1 MFNVQ
6 HDFLLYKISY
16 LPFDRKIFIEMHS
29 RYILFVLALL
39 MTTSIFSQKYKKIH
53 SGAIVVDTHNDFPS
67 ASIEKKVSLDSDL
80 LGKTHTDL
88 ARLRTGGVDVQ
99 IFSIFCGPEQQQPYA
114 FANREIDSVYE
125 WANRAP
131 NRMTIVRTPA
141 ELKQAIKDKRLA
153 TMLGVEG
160 GHMIEDKIVNLDAL
174 YVRGVRYMTLTWNNS
189 TSWAT
194 SAADETTKGDSLTHK
209 GLTDLGKKIVV
220 RMNELGMLID
230 ISHNGEQTF
239 WDVIKLTKKPIIA
252 SHSCVWTFCHH
263 RRNLKDDQ
271 IKAIAKN
278 GGVIH
283 LNFYAGF
290 LDSTYE
296 KKAAQLI
303 AKHKPE
309 IDSLVAHGTQPDYAG
324 IMTMEKYKEET
335 NAIRPPLSLLLDHL
349 DYIVKLVGIDFVG
362 LGSDFDGIEAGPRE
376 LNGVQDFP
384 LITKALLE
392 RGYSKKDVRKILG
405 ENFLRVFTANQLGT
419 N

>member
-1 MFNVQ
+1 
-6 HDFLLYKISY
+6 
-16 LPFDRKIFIEMHS
+16 
-29 RYILFVLALL
+29 

-252 SHSCVWTFCHH
+252 SHSCVWAFCHH

-303 AKHKPE
+303 AKHKSE

>member
-1 MFNVQ
+1 MLIRLIF
-6 HDFLLYKISY
+6 F
-16 LPFDRKIFIEMHS
+16 IFI
-29 RYILFVLALL
+29 LL
-39 MTTSIFSQKYKKIH
+39 IDTPLFSQKYKKIH
-53 SGAIVVDTHNDFPS
+53 EDAVLVDTHNDFPS
-67 ASIEKKVSLDSDL
+67 ASIEKKLSFDADL
-80 LGKTHTDL
+80 LGKTHSDL
-88 ARLRTGGVDVQ
+88 ARMRAGGVDVQ

-131 NRMTIVRTPA
+131 KRMTIVRTPD
-141 ELKQAIKDKRLA
+141 ELKRAVKDKRLA
-153 TMLGVEG
+153 AMLGVEG
-160 GHMIEDKIVNLDAL
+160 GHMIEDKIENLDAL

-194 SAADETTKGDSLTHK
+194 SAADETTKGDSLQHK
-209 GLTDLGKKIVV
+209 GLTELGKKIIK
-220 RMNELGMLID
+220 RMNDLGMLID
-230 ISHNGEQTF
+230 VSHNGEQTF
-239 WDVIKLTKKPIIA
+239 WDVIKLTKKPLIA
-252 SHSCVWTFCHH
+252 SHSSVWAFCNH

-271 IKAIAKN
+271 IIAIAKN

-296 KKAAQLI
+296 MKALGFL
-303 AKHKPE
+303 AKHKSE
-309 IDSLVAHGTQPDYAG
+309 VDSMIAAGAQPDYAQ
-324 IMTMEKYKEET
+324 IMLMEKYRTET
-335 NAIRPPLSLLLDHL
+335 DSFRPPLSLLIDHL

-384 LITKALLE
+384 LITKALLD

-405 ENFLRVFTANQLGT
+405 ENFLRVFKANQIGL

>member
-1 MFNVQ
+1 
-6 HDFLLYKISY
+6 
-16 LPFDRKIFIEMHS
+16 
-29 RYILFVLALL
+29 
-39 MTTSIFSQKYKKIH
+39 MTTPGFSQKYKKIH
-53 SGAIVVDTHNDFPS
+53 DKAVVVDTHNDFPS

>member
-1 MFNVQ
+1 M
-6 HDFLLYKISY
+6 Y
-16 LPFDRKIFIEMHS
+16 S
-29 RYILFVLALL
+29 RYILFALTL
-39 MTTSIFSQKYKKIH
+39 LTTTTIFSQKYKKIH
-53 SGAIVVDTHNDFPS
+53 NKAVVVDTHNDFPS

-114 FANREIDSVYE
+114 FANREIDSVYV

-141 ELKQAIKDKRLA
+141 ELKQAIKDNRLA
-153 TMLGVEG
+153 AMLGVEG
-160 GHMIEDKIVNLDAL
+160 GHMIEDKIENLDAL

-194 SAADETTKGDSLTHK
+194 SAADETTIGDSLTHK

-220 RMNELGMLID
+220 RMNDLGMMID

-239 WDVIKLTKKPIIA
+239 WDVIKLSKKPIIA
-252 SHSCVWTFCHH
+252 SHSCVWALCQH

>member
-1 MFNVQ
+1 M
-6 HDFLLYKISY
+6 Y
-16 LPFDRKIFIEMHS
+16 S
-29 RYILFVLALL
+29 RYILFPLMLL
-39 MTTSIFSQKYKKIH
+39 MTTCIFSQKYKKIH
-53 SGAIVVDTHNDFPS
+53 DKAVLVDTHNDFPS

-88 ARLRTGGVDVQ
+88 GRLRSGGVDVQ

-114 FANREIDSVYE
+114 FANRQIDSVYE

-160 GHMIEDKIVNLDAL
+160 GHMIEDKIENLDAL
-174 YVRGVRYMTLTWNNS
+174 YVRGVRYLTLTWNNS

-194 SAADETTKGDSLTHK
+194 SAADETTKGDSLAHK
-209 GLTDLGKKIVV
+209 GLTELGKKIVQ

-296 KKAAQLI
+296 KKAAQLL

-349 DYIVKLVGIDFVG
+349 DYIVKLVGVDFVG
-362 LGSDFDGIEAGPRE
+362 LGSDFDGIEAGPKE

-384 LITKALLE
+384 LITKALLN

-405 ENFLRVFTANQLGT
+405 ENFLRVFKANQLGT

>member
-1 MFNVQ
+1 M
-6 HDFLLYKISY
+6 Y
-16 LPFDRKIFIEMHS
+16 S
-29 RYILFVLALL
+29 RYILFPLMLL
-39 MTTSIFSQKYKKIH
+39 MTTGIFSQKYKKIH
-53 SGAIVVDTHNDFPS
+53 DKAVLVDTHNDFPS

-88 ARLRTGGVDVQ
+88 GRLRSGGVDVQ

-125 WANRAP
+125 WADRAP

-160 GHMIEDKIVNLDAL
+160 GHMIEDKIENLDAL

-194 SAADETTKGDSLTHK
+194 SAADETTKGDSLAHK
-209 GLTDLGKKIVV
+209 GLTDLGKKIVQ

-263 RRNLKDDQ
+263 RRNLKDTQ

-335 NAIRPPLSLLLDHL
+335 NAIRPPLSLLIDHL
-349 DYIVKLVGIDFVG
+349 DYIVKLVGVDFVG
-362 LGSDFDGIEAGPRE
+362 LGSDFDGIEAGPKE

-392 RGYSKKDVRKILG
+392 RGYSKKDIRKILG
-405 ENFLRVFTANQLGT
+405 ENFLRVFKANQLGT

>member
-1 MFNVQ
+1 
-6 HDFLLYKISY
+6 
-16 LPFDRKIFIEMHS
+16 MHS

-209 GLTDLGKKIVV
+209 GLTDLGKKIVQ
-220 RMNELGMLID
+220 RMNDLGMLID

-252 SHSCVWTFCHH
+252 SHSCVWAFCHH
-263 RRNLKDDQ
+263 RRNLKDNQ

-278 GGVIH
+278 GGVIQ

-335 NAIRPPLSLLLDHL
+335 NAIRPPLSLLIDHL
-349 DYIVKLVGIDFVG
+349 DYIVKLVGVDFVG
-362 LGSDFDGIEAGPRE
+362 LGSDFDGIEAAPRE

-392 RGYSKKDVRKILG
+392 RGYSKKDIRKILG
-405 ENFLRVFTANQLGT
+405 ENFLRVFKANQLGT

>member
-1 MFNVQ
+1 
-6 HDFLLYKISY
+6 
-16 LPFDRKIFIEMHS
+16 
-29 RYILFVLALL
+29 
-39 MTTSIFSQKYKKIH
+39 MTTTIFSQKYKKIH
-53 SGAIVVDTHNDFPS
+53 SDALLVDTHNDFPS

-141 ELKQAIKDKRLA
+141 ELKQAIKDNRLA

-160 GHMIEDKIVNLDAL
+160 GHMIEDKIENLDAL

-220 RMNELGMLID
+220 RMNDLGMLID

-252 SHSCVWTFCHH
+252 SHSCVWAFCHH

-303 AKHKPE
+303 ARHKPE

-349 DYIVKLVGIDFVG
+349 DYIVKLVGVDFVG

-384 LITKALLE
+384 LITKGLLE
-392 RGYSKKDVRKILG
+392 RGYSKKDVHKILG
-405 ENFLRVFTANQLGT
+405 ENFLRVFKANQLGT

>member
-1 MFNVQ
+1 M
-6 HDFLLYKISY
+6 Y
-16 LPFDRKIFIEMHS
+16 S
-29 RYILFVLALL
+29 RYLFFPLMLL
-39 MTTSIFSQKYKKIH
+39 MTTCIFSQKYKKIH
-53 SGAIVVDTHNDFPS
+53 DKAVLVDTHNDFPS
-67 ASIEKKVSLDSDL
+67 ASIQKKVSLDSDL

-88 ARLRTGGVDVQ
+88 GRLRSGGVDVQ
-99 IFSIFCGPEQQQPYA
+99 IFSIFCGPEQQQPYS
-114 FANREIDSVYE
+114 FANREIDSVYAWTE
-125 WANRAP
+125 RAP
-131 NRMTIVRTPA
+131 NRMTLVRTPA
-141 ELKQAIKDKRLA
+141 ELKQAIKDNRLA

-160 GHMIEDKIVNLDAL
+160 GHMIEDKIENLDAL

-194 SAADETTKGDSLTHK
+194 SAADETTKGDSLAHK
-209 GLTDLGKKIVV
+209 GLTDLGKKIVQ

-239 WDVIKLTKKPIIA
+239 RDVIKLTKKPIIA
-252 SHSCVWTFCHH
+252 SHSCVWALCHH

-296 KKAAQLI
+296 RKAAQLL
-303 AKHKPE
+303 ARHQPE
-309 IDSLVAHGTQPDYAG
+309 IDSLIAHGAQPDYAA

-335 NAIRPPLSLLLDHL
+335 NAIRPPLSLLIDHL
-349 DYIVKLVGIDFVG
+349 DYIVKLVGVDFVG
-362 LGSDFDGIEAGPRE
+362 LGSDFDGIEAGPKE
-376 LNGVQDFP
+376 LNGVQDYP
-384 LITKALLE
+384 LITKALLD
-392 RGYSKKDVRKILG
+392 RGYSKKDIRKILG
-405 ENFLRVFTANQLGT
+405 ENFLRVFKANQLGT

>member
-1 MFNVQ
+1 M
-6 HDFLLYKISY
+6 Y
-16 LPFDRKIFIEMHS
+16 S

-252 SHSCVWTFCHH
+252 SHSCVWAFCHH

-296 KKAAQLI
+296 KKAAQLL

>member
-1 MFNVQ
+1 M
-6 HDFLLYKISY
+6 Y
-16 LPFDRKIFIEMHS
+16 S
-29 RYILFVLALL
+29 RYILFALALL
-39 MTTSIFSQKYKKIH
+39 MTTTSFSQKYKKIH
-53 SGAIVVDTHNDFPS
+53 DKAVVVDTHNDFPS

-99 IFSIFCGPEQQQPYA
+99 IFSIFCGPEQKEPYA

-131 NRMTIVRTPA
+131 KRMTIVKTPA
-141 ELKQAIKDKRLA
+141 ELKQAIKEKRLA
-153 TMLGVEG
+153 AMMGVEG
-160 GHMIEDKIVNLDAL
+160 GHMIEDKIENLDAL

-189 TSWAT
+189 ASWAT
-194 SAADETTKGDSLTHK
+194 SAADETTKGDSLAHK
-209 GLTDLGKKIVV
+209 GLTDLGKKIVQ
-220 RMNELGMLID
+220 RMNNLGMLID

-252 SHSCVWTFCHH
+252 SHSCVWAFCHH

-278 GGVIH
+278 GGVIQ

-335 NAIRPPLSLLLDHL
+335 NAIRPPLSLLIDHL
-349 DYIVKLVGIDFVG
+349 DYIVKLVGVDFVG

-405 ENFLRVFTANQLGT
+405 ENFLRVFKANQLGT

>member
-1 MFNVQ
+1 MLIRF
-6 HDFLLYKISY
+6 
-16 LPFDRKIFIEMHS
+16 
-29 RYILFVLALL
+29 ILFGFIICIGIG
-39 MTTSIFSQKYKKIH
+39 SFGQKYKKIH
-53 SGAIVVDTHNDFPS
+53 DKAVVVDTHNDFPS

-88 ARLRTGGVDVQ
+88 ARLRHGGVDVQ
-99 IFSIFCGPEQQQPYA
+99 IFSIFCGPEQKEPYA

-131 NRMTIVRTPA
+131 NRMTIVRTPG

-153 TMLGVEG
+153 AMLGVEG

-303 AKHKPE
+303 AKHKSE